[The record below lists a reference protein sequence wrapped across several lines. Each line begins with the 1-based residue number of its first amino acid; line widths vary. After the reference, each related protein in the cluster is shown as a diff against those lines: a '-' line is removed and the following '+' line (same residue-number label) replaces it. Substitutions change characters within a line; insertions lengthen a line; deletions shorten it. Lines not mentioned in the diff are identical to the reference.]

1 MGYFMRNSMK
11 ITNILILTFL
21 FYSNSKACL
30 CDPPDYLYLDSSEL
44 KEYDFIAR
52 VRIINAYDFKTPSE
66 YNYLSIQVLE
76 LFKGKTISKIFESH
90 KNSSCDLG
98 ISDGEEWIIFCKKKN
113 GRIFQEVCDRF
124 QKIRESDGQRINGY
138 DIDINPLW
146 NLRKFYGH
154 KEKKLIN
161 GTHKEFYANGKI
173 EIEEQYLNGIKE
185 GVCKM
190 WYPSGQ
196 VLRIDTFVN
205 GKLSGISR
213 SWHLNGALQSSGFYI
228 NGKLEGKKED
238 FFPSG
243 QISSIIYSKN
253 NKFYNIYRTYFDTTI
268 HESSF
273 SHLLSENTNQDSLDL
288 IYKKIQIQHEWVYNI
303 NGEILIKREYF
314 RNGKLKE
321 EETFLEDINFR
332 IMTTYQE
339 NGNILTIGYKKDG
352 KSYGHYQ
359 WFDKNGL
366 PEQGWDYDDFGNVIN
381 KKD

>member
-1 MGYFMRNSMK
+1 MIPRFLIRNIKCCEFLLIHKAKKAVSISEKECPAGNRNS
-11 ITNILILTFL
+11 
-21 FYSNSKACL
+21 SKPNL
-30 CDPPDYLYLDSSEL
+30 EVG
-44 KEYDFIAR
+44 K
-52 VRIINAYDFKTPSE
+52 RIERK
-66 YNYLSIQVLE
+66 V
-76 LFKGKTISKIFESH
+76 H
-90 KNSSCDLG
+90 
-98 ISDGEEWIIFCKKKN
+98 W
-113 GRIFQEVCDRF
+113 
-124 QKIRESDGQRINGY
+124 
-138 DIDINPLW
+138 
-146 NLRKFYGH
+146 LR
-154 KEKKLIN
+154 
-161 GTHKEFYANGKI
+161 T
-173 EIEEQYLNGIKE
+173 
-185 GVCKM
+185 
-190 WYPSGQ
+190 
-196 VLRIDTFVN
+196 
-205 GKLSGISR
+205 
-213 SWHLNGALQSSGFYI
+213 GALQSSGFYI

-288 IYKKIQIQHEWVYNI
+288 IYKKIQIRHEWVYNV

-332 IMTTYQE
+332 ILTTYQE